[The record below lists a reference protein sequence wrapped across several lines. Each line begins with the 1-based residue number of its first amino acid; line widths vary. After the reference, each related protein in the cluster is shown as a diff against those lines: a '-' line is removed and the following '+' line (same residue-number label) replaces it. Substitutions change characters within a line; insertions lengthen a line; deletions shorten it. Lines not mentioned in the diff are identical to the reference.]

1 MASKKQKHSKTMG
14 ERLVDSYQIVPGFTR
29 VPVAPDGN
37 CFYTATGFFC
47 GANAAT
53 MRKIIMGYLI
63 YKKAEYSIL
72 FETEAEFMCA
82 VKKNC
87 ASGVWNSDICDIA
100 PHAAA
105 QILKRD
111 IIIHN
116 YEGGSLTEIHT
127 PVEGGAVN
135 QPLHLFRSA
144 HHFEILLK
152 NGTRPNKNVYP
163 LSNVAEFYGLAE
175 ETFAEDE
182 EEHEVESEAEV
193 EVEEDECMIRI

>member
-1 MASKKQKHSKTMG
+1 MG
-14 ERLVDSYQIVPGFTR
+14 ERLIDSYQVVPGFTR

-47 GANAAT
+47 GANAVT
-53 MRKIIMGYLI
+53 MRKIVMGYLI
-63 YKKAEYSIL
+63 HKKAEYSIL
-72 FETEAEFMCA
+72 FETEAEFMAA

-87 ASGVWNSDICDIA
+87 ATGVWNSDICDIA

-105 QILKRD
+105 QFLKRD

-127 PVEGGAVN
+127 PVEGGAAH

-152 NGTRPNKNVYP
+152 NGTRPNKNVCP
-163 LSNVAEFYGLAE
+163 LSDVAEFYNLAE
-175 ETFAEDE
+175 ETFAEE
-182 EEHEVESEAEV
+182 EEPEVESESES
-193 EVEEDECMIRI
+193 ESENDEDEVCMIRM

>member
-1 MASKKQKHSKTMG
+1 MASKKHSKTMG
-14 ERLVDSYQIVPGFTR
+14 ERLIDSYQVVPGFTR

-53 MRKIIMGYLI
+53 MRKITMGYLI
-63 YKKAEYSIL
+63 HKKAEYSVL
-72 FETEAEFMCA
+72 FETEAEFMDA

-87 ASGVWNSDICDIA
+87 SSGIWNSDICDIA

-105 QILKRD
+105 QFLKRD

-116 YEGGSLTEIHT
+116 YAMGELSEIRT
-127 PVEGGAVN
+127 PVESKAEH
-135 QPLHLFRSA
+135 PPIHLFRSA

-152 NGTRPNKNVYP
+152 NGTRPNKNIYP
-163 LSNVAEFYGLAE
+163 LVEVAEFYGLAE
-175 ETFAEDE
+175 ETFAEE
-182 EEHEVESEAEV
+182 EEHEVEDDENP
-193 EVEEDECMIRI
+193 EVEEDEECMINLK

>member
-1 MASKKQKHSKTMG
+1 MG
-14 ERLVDSYQIVPGFTR
+14 ERLIDCYQLVPGFTR

-53 MRKIIMGYLI
+53 MRKITMGYLI
-63 YKKAEYSIL
+63 HKKAEYSIL
-72 FETEAEFMCA
+72 FETEAEFMGA

-87 ASGVWNSDICDIA
+87 SSGVWNSDICDIA

-105 QILKRD
+105 QFLKRD

-116 YEGGSLTEIHT
+116 WAGGSLTVIHT
-127 PVEGGAVN
+127 PAESGAAH
-135 QPLHLFRSA
+135 PPIHLFRSA

-152 NGTRPNKNVYP
+152 NGTRPNKNIYP
-163 LSNVAEFYGLAE
+163 LADVAEFYGLAE
-175 ETFAEDE
+175 ETFTEEE
-182 EEHEVESEAEV
+182 EEHEVEDEEP
-193 EVEEDECMIRI
+193 EEEPEEEDKCLIDLS